1 MYKIKPGYA
10 EKIKE
15 IFPDSVSKQ
24 ELAAGFYETIMG
36 MWGKFFSDMT
46 DKESINRN
54 DSTIRS
60 LDRLHEPRDPDEMLT
75 QVREDRLKS
84 KEESEV
90 EKGLWLENATK
101 QIREFSKMIYNN
113 EE

>member
-15 IFPDSVSKQ
+15 IFPDSVTKQ
-24 ELAAGFYETIMG
+24 EIAAGFYETVMG
-36 MWGKFFSDMT
+36 MWGKFFSEIT
-46 DKESINRN
+46 DKEGINKG

-60 LDRLHEPRDPDEMLT
+60 LNRLHEPRDPDEMLAK
-75 QVREDRLKS
+75 VREDRSKS
-84 KEESEV
+84 KEENEV
-90 EKGLWLENATK
+90 EKGLWLENTTK
-101 QIREFSKMIYNN
+101 QIREFSKMIYND

>member
-1 MYKIKPGYA
+1 
-10 EKIKE
+10 
-15 IFPDSVSKQ
+15 
-24 ELAAGFYETIMG
+24 
-36 MWGKFFSDMT
+36 
-46 DKESINRN
+46 
-54 DSTIRS
+54 
-60 LDRLHEPRDPDEMLT
+60 MLT

-90 EKGLWLENATK
+90 EKGLWLENTTK